1 MIRSLSESEI
11 LLKAAMNRIAAR
23 ITEKV
28 INSVQEFTEI
38 TEELPQKL
46 QNEWSSFKEEVI
58 EESERLEKKTN
69 ASKEKSSKEQLS
81 KEDLIQIQID
91 NLRSKVIEINKEI
104 EGKN

>member
-1 MIRSLSESEI
+1 LSDSEI

-28 INSVQEFTEI
+28 INSAQELTEI
-38 TEELPQKL
+38 AEELPQKL
-46 QNEWSSFKEEVI
+46 QDEWSSFKEEVL
-58 EESERLEKKTN
+58 EESERLEKETN
-69 ASKEKSSKEQLS
+69 ASTEKSSEQLS

-91 NLRSKVIEINKEI
+91 NLRSKVIDINKDI

>member
-1 MIRSLSESEI
+1 
-11 LLKAAMNRIAAR
+11 MNRIAAR

-28 INSVQEFTEI
+28 INSAQELTEI
-38 TEELPQKL
+38 AEELPQKL

-69 ASKEKSSKEQLS
+69 LSKEKSPKEKLS

-91 NLRSKVIEINKEI
+91 SLRSKVININKDI